1 MLKLNCDLGE
11 LVGEK
16 NNDALIM
23 PLIDQA
29 NIACGGHAGNERS
42 MHETVA
48 LAQRNN
54 VAIGAHPSYPDK
66 TNFGRKTMTLT
77 DEALVSSICQQVQ
90 ALHHVCSAYKTD
102 IKYIKPHGAL
112 YNDMM
117 KNLAIFNVICKAVS
131 QLPSC
136 LPTPLPIMI
145 QAIKNHQPFQDI
157 ANKYRIPLLYEAFAD
172 RAYQANGLL
181 LPRTQKNAVI
191 HCLETVKKNISRL
204 IEKHTLYSI
213 DNTEISVQADS
224 LCVHGDNEAA
234 LAMIHSLRQLIN
246 NKKENS
252 ESHV

>member
-66 TNFGRKTMTLT
+66 ANFGRKTMTLT
-77 DEALVSSICQQVQ
+77 DEALISSICQQVQ
-90 ALHHVCSAYKTD
+90 ALHHVCSAHKTD

-117 KNLAIFNVICKAVS
+117 KNLAIFSVICKAIS

-136 LPTPLPIMI
+136 SPTPLPIMI
-145 QAIKNHQPFQDI
+145 QAIKNRQPFQDI
-157 ANKYRIPLLYEAFAD
+157 ANQYRIPLLYEAFAD

-181 LPRTQKNAVI
+181 VPRAQKNAVI
-191 HCLETVKKNISRL
+191 HCLETVKNNISRL

-213 DNTEISVQADS
+213 DNTEITVQADS